1 MRRRR
6 SMSTVPFNA
15 ALAIGLFGGALIAC
29 ERRGPAVGAD
39 ASTMSATVVEEQAIS
54 PTVDAGSE
62 VKEPPTSAPVK
73 TETTETTETTEKER
87 RPSWVPSD
95 ASLTIV
101 QAADRDRNL
110 GIPAPRAPASL
121 AIDAGSVELDIAV
134 RPKP

>member
-1 MRRRR
+1 MT
-6 SMSTVPFNA
+6 TVTFNA

-39 ASTMSATVVEEQAIS
+39 ASTMSATVVEEQAIE
-54 PTVDAGSE
+54 PAVDAAGFE
-62 VKEPPTSAPVK
+62 AKEPPSSAPVK
-73 TETTETTETTEKER
+73 TETTETTGKER

-95 ASLTIV
+95 AALTIV